1 MWTIYLILLKRKDIF
16 TLVLSVILSLLML
29 SNGESDNVRLLRSK
43 ANRFFTILYSPITWI
58 RSMALI
64 EEEAAL
70 LRSKNLQLS
79 FQVES
84 MHYLLEENN
93 RLKELL
99 DFQRESKMTI
109 LPARVINM
117 SASPYLSSSL
127 SIDVG
132 LESGVEEND
141 PVITP
146 KGIIGKTT
154 IVGNNASIVQMINDV
169 NFRLSVRI
177 KPSGSTGIMRWLDG
191 GLYLIKEVQKNANV
205 NIGDKV
211 VTSGFSDIFPDDLP
225 VGEVVNITDERGR
238 FQKSVVVQINENIG
252 SIINLFVIGD
262 QEHGANKT
270 LAKLSWCILTTIF
283 SV

>member
-1 MWTIYLILLKRKDIF
+1 MRILYLILLKRKDIF

-29 SNGESDNVRLLRSK
+29 SNGEADNVRLLRSK

-58 RSMALI
+58 RSLALI

-70 LRSKNLQLS
+70 LREKNLQLA
-79 FQVES
+79 FQIES
-84 MHYLLEENN
+84 MSYLLEDNN
-93 RLKELL
+93 RLEELL
-99 DFQRESKMTI
+99 DFQQESKMTI
-109 LPARVINM
+109 LPARVTNM
-117 SASPYLSSSL
+117 SASPYVSSL
-127 SIDVG
+127 SIDIG

-154 IVGNNASIVQMINDV
+154 IVGDNVTIVQLINDV

-252 SIINLFVIGD
+252 SIINLFVIVD
-262 QEHGANKT
+262 Q
-270 LAKLSWCILTTIF
+270 
-283 SV
+283 

>member
-1 MWTIYLILLKRKDIF
+1 MRTLYLILLKRKDIF
-16 TLVLSVILSLLML
+16 TLILSVILSLLML

-70 LRSKNLQLS
+70 LRGKNLQLS

-84 MHYLLEENN
+84 MRYLLEENN
-93 RLKELL
+93 RLEELL
-99 DFQRESKMTI
+99 DFQRESELTI

-117 SASPYLSSSL
+117 SASPYVSSSL
-127 SIDVG
+127 SIDIG

-154 IVGNNASIVQMINDV
+154 IVGDNAAIVQLINDV

-177 KPSGSTGIMRWLDG
+177 KPSGSTGILRWLDG
-191 GLYLIKEVQKNANV
+191 DLYLIKEVQKNANV
-205 NIGDKV
+205 NIGNKV
-211 VTSGFSDIFPDDLP
+211 VTSGFSDIFPNDLP
-225 VGEVVNITDERGR
+225 VGEIVNITDERGR

-252 SIINLFVIGD
+252 SIINLFVIVD
-262 QEHGANKT
+262 Q
-270 LAKLSWCILTTIF
+270 
-283 SV
+283 

>member
-1 MWTIYLILLKRKDIF
+1 MRTLYLIILKRKDIF
-16 TLVLSVILSLLML
+16 TLILSVILSLLML
-29 SNGESDNVRLLRSK
+29 SNGESDNIRLLRSK
-43 ANRFFTILYSPITWI
+43 ANRFFTILYAPITWT

-84 MHYLLEENN
+84 MRYLLEENN

-146 KGIIGKTT
+146 EGIIGKTT
-154 IVGNNASIVQMINDV
+154 IVGDNASIVQLINDV

-177 KPSGSTGIMRWLDG
+177 KPSASTGIMRWLDG
-191 GLYLIKEVQKNANV
+191 GLYLIKELQKNANV

-252 SIINLFVIGD
+252 SIINLFVIVD
-262 QEHGANKT
+262 Q
-270 LAKLSWCILTTIF
+270 
-283 SV
+283 

>member
-1 MWTIYLILLKRKDIF
+1 MRILYLILLKRKDIF

-29 SNGESDNVRLLRSK
+29 SNGESDNIRLLRSK
-43 ANRFFTILYSPITWI
+43 ANRFFTIFYSPITWI
-58 RSMALI
+58 RSLALI

-70 LRSKNLQLS
+70 LREKNLQLA
-79 FQVES
+79 FQIES
-84 MHYLLEENN
+84 MRYLLEDNN
-93 RLKELL
+93 KLEELL
-99 DFQRESKMTI
+99 DFQQESKMTI
-109 LPARVINM
+109 LPARVTNM
-117 SASPYLSSSL
+117 SASPYVSSL
-127 SIDVG
+127 SIDIG

-154 IVGNNASIVQMINDV
+154 IVGDNASIVQMINDV

-211 VTSGFSDIFPDDLP
+211 VTSGFSDIFPNDLP

-252 SIINLFVIGD
+252 SIINLFVIVD
-262 QEHGANKT
+262 Q
-270 LAKLSWCILTTIF
+270 
-283 SV
+283 

>member
-1 MWTIYLILLKRKDIF
+1 MRTLYLILLKRKDIF
-16 TLVLSVILSLLML
+16 TLILSVILSLLML
-29 SNGESDNVRLLRSK
+29 SNGESDNIRLLRSK

-70 LRSKNLQLS
+70 LRGKNLQLS

-84 MHYLLEENN
+84 MRYLLEENN
-93 RLKELL
+93 RLEELL
-99 DFQRESKMTI
+99 DFQRESELTI

-127 SIDVG
+127 SIDIG
-132 LESGVEEND
+132 LESGIEENA

-154 IVGNNASIVQMINDV
+154 IVGDNGAIVQLINDV

-177 KPSGSTGIMRWLDG
+177 KPSGSTGILRWLDG
-191 GLYLIKEVQKNANV
+191 DLYLIKEVQKNANV
-205 NIGDKV
+205 NIGNKV
-211 VTSGFSDIFPDDLP
+211 VTSGFSDIFPNDLP

-238 FQKSVVVQINENIG
+238 FQKSVVVKINENIG
-252 SIINLFVIGD
+252 SIINLFVIVD
-262 QEHGANKT
+262 H
-270 LAKLSWCILTTIF
+270 
-283 SV
+283 

>member
-1 MWTIYLILLKRKDIF
+1 MRTLYLIFLKRKDIF
-16 TLVLSVILSLLML
+16 ILILSVIISLLML
-29 SNGESDNVRLLRSK
+29 SNGESDNIRLLRSK
-43 ANRFFTILYSPITWI
+43 ANRFFTIFYSPITWI

-70 LRSKNLQLS
+70 LRGKNLQLS

-84 MHYLLEENN
+84 MRYLLEENN
-93 RLKELL
+93 RLEELL

-117 SASPYLSSSL
+117 SASPFLSSSL

-146 KGIIGKTT
+146 KGISGKTT
-154 IVGNNASIVQMINDV
+154 IAGNNASIVQLINDV

-177 KPSGSTGIMRWLDG
+177 KPSGSTGIMRWLDSD
-191 GLYLIKEVQKNANV
+191 LYLIKEVQKNANV

-238 FQKSVVVQINENIG
+238 FQKSVVVRINENIG
-252 SIINLFVIGD
+252 SIINLFVIVD
-262 QEHGANKT
+262 Q
-270 LAKLSWCILTTIF
+270 
-283 SV
+283 

>member
-1 MWTIYLILLKRKDIF
+1 MRTLYLIFLKRKDIF
-16 TLVLSVILSLLML
+16 ILILSVIISLLML

-84 MHYLLEENN
+84 MRYLLEENN

-154 IVGNNASIVQMINDV
+154 IVGDNATIVQLINDV

-177 KPSGSTGIMRWLDG
+177 KPSGSTGILRWLDG
-191 GLYLIKEVQKNANV
+191 DLYLIKEVQKNANV
-205 NIGDKV
+205 NIGNKV
-211 VTSGFSDIFPDDLP
+211 VTSGFSDIFPNDLP
-225 VGEVVNITDERGR
+225 VGKVVNITDERGR

-252 SIINLFVIGD
+252 SIINLFVIVD
-262 QEHGANKT
+262 Q
-270 LAKLSWCILTTIF
+270 
-283 SV
+283 

>member
-1 MWTIYLILLKRKDIF
+1 MRTLYLILLKRKDIF
-16 TLVLSVILSLLML
+16 TLILSVILSLLML
-29 SNGESDNVRLLRSK
+29 SNGESDNIRLLRSK

-70 LRSKNLQLS
+70 LRGKNLQLS

-84 MHYLLEENN
+84 MRYLLEENN
-93 RLKELL
+93 RLEELL

-154 IVGNNASIVQMINDV
+154 IVGDNASIVQMINDV

-177 KPSGSTGIMRWLDG
+177 KPSASTGIMRWLDG

-225 VGEVVNITDERGR
+225 VGEIVNITDERGR

-252 SIINLFVIGD
+252 SIINLFVIVD
-262 QEHGANKT
+262 Q
-270 LAKLSWCILTTIF
+270 
-283 SV
+283 

>member
-1 MWTIYLILLKRKDIF
+1 MRTLYLILLKRKDIF
-16 TLVLSVILSLLML
+16 TLILSIILSLLML

-70 LRSKNLQLS
+70 LRGKNLQLS

-84 MHYLLEENN
+84 MRYLLEENN
-93 RLKELL
+93 RLEELL
-99 DFQRESKMTI
+99 DFQRQSKMTI

-191 GLYLIKEVQKNANV
+191 ALYLIKEVQKNANV

-211 VTSGFSDIFPDDLP
+211 VTSGFSDIFPNDLP

-252 SIINLFVIGD
+252 SIINLFVIVD
-262 QEHGANKT
+262 Q
-270 LAKLSWCILTTIF
+270 
-283 SV
+283 

>member
-1 MWTIYLILLKRKDIF
+1 MRTLYLILLKRKDIF

-84 MHYLLEENN
+84 MRYLLEENN
-93 RLKELL
+93 RLEELL

-154 IVGNNASIVQMINDV
+154 IVGDNASIVQLINDV

-177 KPSGSTGIMRWLDG
+177 KPSASTGIMRWLDG

-211 VTSGFSDIFPDDLP
+211 VTSGFSDIFPNDLP

-252 SIINLFVIGD
+252 SIINLFVIVD
-262 QEHGANKT
+262 Q
-270 LAKLSWCILTTIF
+270 
-283 SV
+283 

>member
-1 MWTIYLILLKRKDIF
+1 MRTLYLILLKRKDIF

-70 LRSKNLQLS
+70 LRGKNLQLS

-84 MHYLLEENN
+84 MRYLLEENN
-93 RLKELL
+93 RLEKLL

-154 IVGNNASIVQMINDV
+154 IVGDNASIVQMINDV

-177 KPSGSTGIMRWLDG
+177 KPSASTGIMRWLDG

-211 VTSGFSDIFPDDLP
+211 VTSGFSDIFPNDLP

-252 SIINLFVIGD
+252 SIINLFVIVD
-262 QEHGANKT
+262 
-270 LAKLSWCILTTIF
+270 
-283 SV
+283 

>member
-1 MWTIYLILLKRKDIF
+1 
-16 TLVLSVILSLLML
+16 ML
-29 SNGESDNVRLLRSK
+29 SNGESDNIRLLRSK
-43 ANRFFTILYSPITWI
+43 ANRFFTILYSPITWV

-70 LRSKNLQLS
+70 LRGKNLQLS

-84 MHYLLEENN
+84 MRYLLEENN
-93 RLKELL
+93 RLEELL
-99 DFQRESKMTI
+99 DFQRQSKMTI

-191 GLYLIKEVQKNANV
+191 DLYLIKEVQKNANV

-252 SIINLFVIGD
+252 SIINLFVIVD
-262 QEHGANKT
+262 Q
-270 LAKLSWCILTTIF
+270 
-283 SV
+283 

>member
-1 MWTIYLILLKRKDIF
+1 MRALYLILLKRKDIF
-16 TLVLSVILSLLML
+16 TLLLSVILSLLML

-58 RSMALI
+58 RSLALI

-70 LRSKNLQLS
+70 LREKNLQLS

-84 MHYLLEENN
+84 MSYLLEENN
-93 RLKELL
+93 RLEELL
-99 DFQRESKMTI
+99 DFQRQSKMTI
-109 LPARVINM
+109 LPARVTNM

-132 LESGVEEND
+132 LESGIEKNY

-154 IVGNNASIVQMINDV
+154 IVGDNVAIVQLINDV

-177 KPSGSTGIMRWLDG
+177 KPSGSTGILRWLDG
-191 GLYLIKEVQKNANV
+191 DLYLIKEVQKNANV
-205 NIGDKV
+205 DIGNKV
-211 VTSGFSDIFPDDLP
+211 VTSGFSDIFPNDLP

-252 SIINLFVIGD
+252 SIINLFVIVD
-262 QEHGANKT
+262 Q
-270 LAKLSWCILTTIF
+270 
-283 SV
+283 

>member
-1 MWTIYLILLKRKDIF
+1 MRTLYLILLKRKDIF
-16 TLVLSVILSLLML
+16 TLILSVILSLLML

-70 LRSKNLQLS
+70 LRGKNLQLS

-84 MHYLLEENN
+84 MRYLLEENN
-93 RLKELL
+93 RLEELL

-154 IVGNNASIVQMINDV
+154 IVGDNASIVQMINDV

-177 KPSGSTGIMRWLDG
+177 KPSASTGIMRWLDG

-211 VTSGFSDIFPDDLP
+211 VTSGFSDIFPNDLP

-252 SIINLFVIGD
+252 SIINLFVIVD
-262 QEHGANKT
+262 Q
-270 LAKLSWCILTTIF
+270 
-283 SV
+283 

>member
-1 MWTIYLILLKRKDIF
+1 MRTLYLILLKRKDIF
-16 TLVLSVILSLLML
+16 TLILSIILSLLML

-70 LRSKNLQLS
+70 LRGKNLQLS

-84 MHYLLEENN
+84 MRYLLEENN
-93 RLKELL
+93 RLEELL
-99 DFQRESKMTI
+99 DFQRESTMTI

-154 IVGNNASIVQMINDV
+154 IVGDNASIVQMINDV

-177 KPSGSTGIMRWLDG
+177 KPSASTGIMRWLDG

-211 VTSGFSDIFPDDLP
+211 VTSGFSDIFPNDLP

-252 SIINLFVIGD
+252 SIINLFVIVD
-262 QEHGANKT
+262 Q
-270 LAKLSWCILTTIF
+270 
-283 SV
+283 

>member
-1 MWTIYLILLKRKDIF
+1 MRTLYLILLKRKDIF
-16 TLVLSVILSLLML
+16 TLILSVILSLLML

-70 LRSKNLQLS
+70 LRGKNLQLS

-84 MHYLLEENN
+84 MRYLLEENN
-93 RLKELL
+93 RLEELL
-99 DFQRESKMTI
+99 DFQRESKLTI

-127 SIDVG
+127 SIDIG

-154 IVGNNASIVQMINDV
+154 IVGDNASIVQLINDV

-177 KPSGSTGIMRWLDG
+177 KPSGSTGILRWLDG
-191 GLYLIKEVQKNANV
+191 DLYLIKEVQKNANV
-205 NIGDKV
+205 DIGNKV
-211 VTSGFSDIFPDDLP
+211 VTSGFSDIFPNDLP

-252 SIINLFVIGD
+252 SIINLFVIVD
-262 QEHGANKT
+262 Q
-270 LAKLSWCILTTIF
+270 
-283 SV
+283 

>member
-1 MWTIYLILLKRKDIF
+1 
-16 TLVLSVILSLLML
+16 
-29 SNGESDNVRLLRSK
+29 
-43 ANRFFTILYSPITWI
+43 
-58 RSMALI
+58 MALI

-70 LRSKNLQLS
+70 LREKNLQLS

-84 MHYLLEENN
+84 MRYLLEENN
-93 RLKELL
+93 RLAELL

-109 LPARVINM
+109 LPARVIKM
-117 SASPYLSSSL
+117 GTSPYLSSSL

-132 LESGVEEND
+132 LESGVEENN

-154 IVGNNASIVQMINDV
+154 IVGDNAAIVQLINDV

-177 KPSGSTGIMRWLDG
+177 KPSGSTGILRWLDG
-191 GLYLIKEVQKNANV
+191 DLYLIKEVQKNANV
-205 NIGDKV
+205 DIGNKV
-211 VTSGFSDIFPDDLP
+211 VTSGFSDIFPNDLP

-252 SIINLFVIGD
+252 SIINLFVIVD
-262 QEHGANKT
+262 Q
-270 LAKLSWCILTTIF
+270 
-283 SV
+283 

>member
-1 MWTIYLILLKRKDIF
+1 M
-16 TLVLSVILSLLML
+16 S
-29 SNGESDNVRLLRSK
+29 
-43 ANRFFTILYSPITWI
+43 
-58 RSMALI
+58 
-64 EEEAAL
+64 
-70 LRSKNLQLS
+70 
-79 FQVES
+79 
-84 MHYLLEENN
+84 YLLEDNN
-93 RLKELL
+93 RLEELL
-99 DFQRESKMTI
+99 DFQQESKMTI
-109 LPARVINM
+109 LPARVTNM
-117 SASPYLSSSL
+117 SASPYVSSL
-127 SIDVG
+127 SIDIG

-154 IVGNNASIVQMINDV
+154 IVGDNASIVQMINDV

-252 SIINLFVIGD
+252 SIINLFVIVD
-262 QEHGANKT
+262 Q
-270 LAKLSWCILTTIF
+270 
-283 SV
+283 

>member
-1 MWTIYLILLKRKDIF
+1 MRTLYLILLKRKDIF
-16 TLVLSVILSLLML
+16 TLILSVILSLLML
-29 SNGESDNVRLLRSK
+29 SNGESDNIRLLRSK

-70 LRSKNLQLS
+70 LRGKNLQLS

-84 MHYLLEENN
+84 MRYLLEENN
-93 RLKELL
+93 RLEELL
-99 DFQRESKMTI
+99 DFQRQSKITI

-132 LESGVEEND
+132 QESGVEEND

-191 GLYLIKEVQKNANV
+191 DLYLIKEVQKNANV

-252 SIINLFVIGD
+252 SIINLFVIVD
-262 QEHGANKT
+262 Q
-270 LAKLSWCILTTIF
+270 
-283 SV
+283 

>member
-1 MWTIYLILLKRKDIF
+1 MRTLYLIFLKRKDIF
-16 TLVLSVILSLLML
+16 TLILSVIISLLML
-29 SNGESDNVRLLRSK
+29 SNGESDNIRLLRSK
-43 ANRFFTILYSPITWI
+43 ANRFFTIFYSPITWI

-70 LRSKNLQLS
+70 LRGKNLQLS

-84 MHYLLEENN
+84 MRYLLEENN
-93 RLKELL
+93 RLEELL

-117 SASPYLSSSL
+117 SASPFLSSSL

-154 IVGNNASIVQMINDV
+154 IAGNNASIVQLINDV

-177 KPSGSTGIMRWLDG
+177 KPSGSTGIMRWLDSD
-191 GLYLIKEVQKNANV
+191 LYLIKEVQKNANV

-238 FQKSVVVQINENIG
+238 FQKSVVVRINENIG
-252 SIINLFVIGD
+252 SIINLFVIVD
-262 QEHGANKT
+262 Q
-270 LAKLSWCILTTIF
+270 
-283 SV
+283 

>member
-1 MWTIYLILLKRKDIF
+1 MRTLYLSLRKRKDIF
-16 TLVLSVILSLLML
+16 TLILSIILSLLML

-70 LRSKNLQLS
+70 LRGKNLQLS

-84 MHYLLEENN
+84 MRYLLEENN
-93 RLKELL
+93 RLEELL
-99 DFQRESKMTI
+99 DFQRQSKMTI

-154 IVGNNASIVQMINDV
+154 IVGDNASIVQMINDV

-177 KPSGSTGIMRWLDG
+177 KPSASTGIMRWLDG

-252 SIINLFVIGD
+252 SIINLFVIVD
-262 QEHGANKT
+262 Q
-270 LAKLSWCILTTIF
+270 
-283 SV
+283 

>member
-1 MWTIYLILLKRKDIF
+1 MRTLYLILLKRKDIF
-16 TLVLSVILSLLML
+16 TLILSVILSLLML

-70 LRSKNLQLS
+70 LRGKNLQLS

-84 MHYLLEENN
+84 MRYLLEENN
-93 RLKELL
+93 RLEELL

-154 IVGNNASIVQMINDV
+154 IVGDNASIVQMINDV

-191 GLYLIKEVQKNANV
+191 VLYLIKEVQKNANV

-252 SIINLFVIGD
+252 SIINLFVIVD
-262 QEHGANKT
+262 Q
-270 LAKLSWCILTTIF
+270 
-283 SV
+283 

>member
-1 MWTIYLILLKRKDIF
+1 
-16 TLVLSVILSLLML
+16 ML
-29 SNGESDNVRLLRSK
+29 SNGESDNIRLLRSK
-43 ANRFFTILYSPITWI
+43 ANRFFTILYSPITWV

-70 LRSKNLQLS
+70 LRGKNLQLS

-84 MHYLLEENN
+84 MRYLLEENN
-93 RLKELL
+93 RLEELL

-154 IVGNNASIVQMINDV
+154 IVGDNASIVQMINDV

-177 KPSGSTGIMRWLDG
+177 KPSASTGIMRWLDG

-211 VTSGFSDIFPDDLP
+211 VTSGFSDIFPNDLP

-252 SIINLFVIGD
+252 SIINLFVIVD
-262 QEHGANKT
+262 Q
-270 LAKLSWCILTTIF
+270 
-283 SV
+283 

>member
-1 MWTIYLILLKRKDIF
+1 
-16 TLVLSVILSLLML
+16 ML
-29 SNGESDNVRLLRSK
+29 SNGESDNIRLLRSK

-70 LRSKNLQLS
+70 LRGKNLQLS

-84 MHYLLEENN
+84 MRYLLEENN
-93 RLKELL
+93 RLEELL
-99 DFQRESKMTI
+99 DFQRQSKMTI

-132 LESGVEEND
+132 QESGVEEND

-191 GLYLIKEVQKNANV
+191 DLYLIKEVQKNANV

-225 VGEVVNITDERGR
+225 VGEIVNITDERGR

-252 SIINLFVIGD
+252 SIINLFVIVD
-262 QEHGANKT
+262 Q
-270 LAKLSWCILTTIF
+270 
-283 SV
+283 

>member
-1 MWTIYLILLKRKDIF
+1 MRSLYLILLKRKDIF
-16 TLVLSVILSLLML
+16 TLVLSIIFSLLML

-43 ANRFFTILYSPITWI
+43 ANRFFTIFYSPITWI

-70 LRSKNLQLS
+70 LREKNLQLS

-84 MHYLLEENN
+84 MRYLLEENN
-93 RLKELL
+93 RLEELL

-109 LPARVINM
+109 LPARVIKM
-117 SASPYLSSSL
+117 GISPYLSSSL

-132 LESGVEEND
+132 LESGVEENN

-154 IVGNNASIVQMINDV
+154 IVGDNAAIVQLINDV

-177 KPSGSTGIMRWLDG
+177 KPSGSTGILRWLDG
-191 GLYLIKEVQKNANV
+191 DLYLI
-205 NIGDKV
+205 
-211 VTSGFSDIFPDDLP
+211 
-225 VGEVVNITDERGR
+225 
-238 FQKSVVVQINENIG
+238 
-252 SIINLFVIGD
+252 
-262 QEHGANKT
+262 
-270 LAKLSWCILTTIF
+270 
-283 SV
+283 

>member
-1 MWTIYLILLKRKDIF
+1 MRTLYLILLKRKDIF
-16 TLVLSVILSLLML
+16 TLILSIILSLLML
-29 SNGESDNVRLLRSK
+29 SNGESDNIRLLRSK
-43 ANRFFTILYSPITWI
+43 ANRFFTILYSPITWV

-70 LRSKNLQLS
+70 LRGKNLQLS

-84 MHYLLEENN
+84 MRYLLEENN
-93 RLKELL
+93 RLEELL
-99 DFQRESKMTI
+99 DFQRQSKMTI

-132 LESGVEEND
+132 LESGIEEND

-191 GLYLIKEVQKNANV
+191 DLYLIKEVQKNANV

-252 SIINLFVIGD
+252 SIINLFVIVD
-262 QEHGANKT
+262 Q
-270 LAKLSWCILTTIF
+270 
-283 SV
+283 

>member
-1 MWTIYLILLKRKDIF
+1 MRSLYLILLKRKDIF
-16 TLVLSVILSLLML
+16 TLVLSIIFSLLML

-70 LRSKNLQLS
+70 LRGKNLQLS

-84 MHYLLEENN
+84 MRYLLEENN
-93 RLKELL
+93 RLEELL

-109 LPARVINM
+109 LPARVIKM
-117 SASPYLSSSL
+117 GISPYLSSSL

-132 LESGVEEND
+132 LESGVEENN

-154 IVGNNASIVQMINDV
+154 IVGDNAAIVQLINDV

-177 KPSGSTGIMRWLDG
+177 KPSGSTGILRWLDG
-191 GLYLIKEVQKNANV
+191 DLYLIKEVQKNANV
-205 NIGDKV
+205 NIGNKV
-211 VTSGFSDIFPDDLP
+211 VTSGFSDIFPNDLP

-252 SIINLFVIGD
+252 SIINLFVIVD
-262 QEHGANKT
+262 Q
-270 LAKLSWCILTTIF
+270 
-283 SV
+283 